1 MSAKVLLNA
10 FKVKRQYMW
19 NNNFACAIYKTVFCN
34 AVLVNTMEET
44 IRDRVEKVLEEL
56 RPRLQADGGDI
67 ELFEVDRGVVKVRL
81 KGACAGC
88 PMSTMTL
95 KMGVEQY
102 LKKKIPEIVRVE
114 AF

>member
-1 MSAKVLLNA
+1 
-10 FKVKRQYMW
+10 
-19 NNNFACAIYKTVFCN
+19 
-34 AVLVNTMEET
+34 MEET
-44 IRDRVEKVLEEL
+44 IRDRVEKALEEL
-56 RPRLQADGGDI
+56 RPQLQADGGDI
-67 ELFEVDRGVVKVRL
+67 ELLGIENGIAKVRM

-102 LKKKIPEIVRVE
+102 LKKKIPEIVRVD

>member
-1 MSAKVLLNA
+1 
-10 FKVKRQYMW
+10 
-19 NNNFACAIYKTVFCN
+19 
-34 AVLVNTMEET
+34 MEET
-44 IRDRVEKVLEEL
+44 VRDRVEKALEEL
-56 RPRLQADGGDI
+56 RPQLQADGGDI
-67 ELFEVDRGVVKVRL
+67 ELLGIENGIAKVRM

-102 LKKKIPEIVRVE
+102 LKKKIPEIVRVD

>member
-1 MSAKVLLNA
+1 
-10 FKVKRQYMW
+10 
-19 NNNFACAIYKTVFCN
+19 
-34 AVLVNTMEET
+34 MEET
-44 IRDRVEKVLEEL
+44 IRERVEKALEEL
-56 RPRLQADGGDI
+56 RPQLQADGGDI
-67 ELFEVDRGVVKVRL
+67 ELLGIENGIVKVRM

-102 LKKKIPEIVRVE
+102 LKKNIPEIVRVD

>member
-1 MSAKVLLNA
+1 
-10 FKVKRQYMW
+10 
-19 NNNFACAIYKTVFCN
+19 
-34 AVLVNTMEET
+34 MEET
-44 IRDRVEKVLEEL
+44 IRDRVEKALEEL
-56 RPRLQADGGDI
+56 RPQLQADSGDI
-67 ELFEVDRGVVKVRL
+67 ELLGIENGIAKVRM

-102 LKKKIPEIVRVE
+102 LKKKIPEIVRVD

>member
-1 MSAKVLLNA
+1 MGTTIENQ
-10 FKVKRQYMW
+10 VKKALQ
-19 NNNFACAIYKTVFCN
+19 
-34 AVLVNTMEET
+34 
-44 IRDRVEKVLEEL
+44 DL

-67 ELFEVDRGVVKVRL
+67 ELLGVENGVVKVRL

-102 LKKKIPEIVRVE
+102 LKKMIPEVVRVE
-114 AF
+114 AS

>member
-1 MSAKVLLNA
+1 MG
-10 FKVKRQYMW
+10 
-19 NNNFACAIYKTVFCN
+19 KTVK
-34 AVLVNTMEET
+34 
-44 IRDRVEKVLEEL
+44 EKVERALDEL
-56 RPRLQADGGDI
+56 RPQLQADGGDI
-67 ELFEVDRGVVKVRL
+67 ELLGVENGVVKVRL

-95 KMGVEQY
+95 KMGVEQH